1 MNRISFAALLALL
14 TLACAEPSEPVT
26 AREPVAMRF
35 VSAEELEIRE
45 SANPSAPIL
54 ATFARG
60 ESVSVL
66 AEQGEWAEIRIAFDR
81 SGWALRQSLSATPPE
96 KETVDGTS
104 TPRFRVPPSPVFTP
118 GSIRG
123 EVVLEATVNTNGE
136 VIDVKTIRNTT
147 GRADLEAKNMLEL
160 RRASFYPMVVDGR
173 RRTFIYE
180 HRVTY

>member
-1 MNRISFAALLALL
+1 MNRLCFATLLALL
-14 TLACAEPSEPVT
+14 TLACAEPAEPVT
-26 AREPVAMRF
+26 ARDPVAMRF
-35 VSAEELEIRE
+35 VAADELEIRE
-45 SANPSAPIL
+45 SASPSAPVL

-81 SGWALRQSLSATPPE
+81 SGWALRQALSDTPPE
-96 KETVDGTS
+96 EETVEGSS

-118 GSIRG
+118 GSISG

-136 VIDVKTIRNTT
+136 VTDVKTIRNTT
-147 GRADLEAKNMLEL
+147 GRADLEAKNIAEL